1 YFYPVHQITPYG
13 SSFLT
18 IPYGTVFNL

>member
-1 YFYPVHQITPYG
+1 PVHHVTPYG

-18 IPYGTVFNL
+18 IPYGTIYNL